1 MQIYEFD
8 KQIKEIDTA
17 VKEYTK
23 KTKIGFSFIIGLI
36 FWGVTIFF
44 SISIFK
50 NYSFDRF
57 TIIVI
62 SIFLSMCF
70 ILGIVVFFDS
80 KLAITI
86 ASSATAPFLAF
97 ILIYLQYQGSTYDDM
112 INGLALPIIFV
123 TFIHGILH
131 FIAELQYW
139 IIDKYT
145 TRKKKEIIQPIKT
158 RKELDELIQLD
169 LGRPGTLE
177 KIMYDKE
184 VQKQLL
190 YAAIR
195 MIEIYEKYDMIDL
208 GDIDLEELKNS
219 LKNY

>member
-1 MQIYEFD
+1 MYKRQ
-8 KQIKEIDTA
+8 
-17 VKEYTK
+17 
-23 KTKIGFSFIIGLI
+23 
-36 FWGVTIFF
+36 
-44 SISIFK
+44 
-50 NYSFDRF
+50 
-57 TIIVI
+57 
-62 SIFLSMCF
+62 
-70 ILGIVVFFDS
+70 
-80 KLAITI
+80 
-86 ASSATAPFLAF
+86 
-97 ILIYLQYQGSTYDDM
+97 
-112 INGLALPIIFV
+112 V